1 MKGEKH
7 MKKTRT
13 TVVAYQ
19 YTLDATYK
27 FLTKIHGQEVLVPN
41 ETKVKVIGESNR
53 CYKIQLLEPI
63 RNHRVGDQILVHK
76 KSLQFHTPNPNHEQK
91 SYWWDNM

>member
-1 MKGEKH
+1 
-7 MKKTRT
+7 MKKPRT
-13 TVVAYQ
+13 TVRTYQ

-27 FLTKIHGQEVLVPN
+27 FMIKIHGQNVLVEH

-63 RNHRVGDQILVHK
+63 RNHCVGDEILVHK
-76 KSLQFHTPNPNHEQK
+76 KNLKFHTPNPNHGQK
-91 SYWWDNM
+91 SYWWNELD